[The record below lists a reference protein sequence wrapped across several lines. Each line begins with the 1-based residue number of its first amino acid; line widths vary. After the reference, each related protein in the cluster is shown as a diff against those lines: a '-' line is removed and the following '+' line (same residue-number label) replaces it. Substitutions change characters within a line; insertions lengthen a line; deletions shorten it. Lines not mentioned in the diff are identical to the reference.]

1 MKIDSFIK
9 QYSNHPVLFIG
20 AGFSLRYLENSFT
33 WEDLLKHVSLELTGN
48 KEVYLDFK
56 SESIRNDG
64 SCSYEEIAGKLENLF
79 NETLSQDR
87 NGKFKE
93 INDIFYN
100 NMEKGIKLSRFKI
113 YIAQL
118 LDGKKLKENTENEI
132 AALKRVRKNIGSV
145 ITTNYDNL
153 IEYLFDFN
161 PLIGN
166 DILLSNPY
174 GAVYKIH
181 GCVTNPEKI
190 IITDNDYE
198 LFEEKYEL
206 IRAQLLSLFIH
217 NPIIFIGYSIGDEN
231 IKKLLKTVFTYVE
244 ANTEI
249 AEKIKS
255 NFLVV
260 EYEKDSNN
268 LEVHDHDIV
277 LEDLI
282 TIRINKIK
290 TDSFEDIYNSLAS
303 IELPVSAM
311 DIRKV
316 QNVVKEIYEG
326 GNVSVNIVDDLND
339 LKNNEK
345 VLAIGNINR
354 ISYDYQSIGELIA
367 NYFKIIEEDNFQI
380 LKVIDKQNINKGQF
394 FPIFA
399 FSEINTDIKKAGELK
414 VQQEKKLKEIYRK
427 IKINQENSHTSIDDI
442 VEDECI
448 SNSNKDNAIIYAVF
462 NKQIGLNEFEKYL
475 HTRSNKK
482 ETSYRRLLYVF
493 DFMKY
498 SGELEKIMS

>member
-1 MKIDSFIK
+1 M
-9 QYSNHPVLFIG
+9 
-20 AGFSLRYLENSFT
+20 
-33 WEDLLKHVSLELTGN
+33 
-48 KEVYLDFK
+48 
-56 SESIRNDG
+56 
-64 SCSYEEIAGKLENLF
+64 
-79 NETLSQDR
+79 
-87 NGKFKE
+87 
-93 INDIFYN
+93 
-100 NMEKGIKLSRFKI
+100 
-113 YIAQL
+113 
-118 LDGKKLKENTENEI
+118 
-132 AALKRVRKNIGSV
+132 
-145 ITTNYDNL
+145 
-153 IEYLFDFN
+153 
-161 PLIGN
+161 
-166 DILLSNPY
+166 
-174 GAVYKIH
+174 H

-190 IITDNDYE
+190 IITDNDYA

-290 TDSFEDIYNSLAS
+290 TDNFEDIYNSLAS

-345 VLAIGNINR
+345 VLAIGNVNR

-394 FPIFA
+394 FPVFA

-448 SNSNKDNAIIYAVF
+448 SNSNKDNAIIHAVF

-482 ETSYRRLLYVF
+482 ETSYRRLLCVF

>member
-56 SESIRNDG
+56 SESIGSDG
-64 SCSYEEIAGKLENLF
+64 SCSYEEISGKLENLF

-93 INDIFYN
+93 INDIFYY

-118 LDGKKLKENTENEI
+118 LNGKKLKENTENEI

-153 IEYLFDFN
+153 IESLFDFN

-190 IITDNDYE
+190 IITDNDYA

-290 TDSFEDIYNSLAS
+290 TDNFEDIYNSLAS

-345 VLAIGNINR
+345 VLAIGNVNR

-394 FPIFA
+394 FPVFA

-414 VQQEKKLKEIYRK
+414 VQQEK
-427 IKINQENSHTSIDDI
+427 N
-442 VEDECI
+442 
-448 SNSNKDNAIIYAVF
+448 
-462 NKQIGLNEFEKYL
+462 
-475 HTRSNKK
+475 
-482 ETSYRRLLYVF
+482 
-493 DFMKY
+493 
-498 SGELEKIMS
+498 

>member
-282 TIRINKIK
+282 TIKINKIK

-354 ISYDYQSIGELIA
+354 ISYDY
-367 NYFKIIEEDNFQI
+367 
-380 LKVIDKQNINKGQF
+380 
-394 FPIFA
+394 
-399 FSEINTDIKKAGELK
+399 
-414 VQQEKKLKEIYRK
+414 
-427 IKINQENSHTSIDDI
+427 
-442 VEDECI
+442 
-448 SNSNKDNAIIYAVF
+448 
-462 NKQIGLNEFEKYL
+462 
-475 HTRSNKK
+475 
-482 ETSYRRLLYVF
+482 
-493 DFMKY
+493 
-498 SGELEKIMS
+498 

>member
-56 SESIRNDG
+56 SESIGSDG

-93 INDIFYN
+93 INDIFYY

-118 LDGKKLKENTENEI
+118 LNGKKLKENTENEI

-153 IEYLFDFN
+153 IESLFDFN

-190 IITDNDYE
+190 IITDNDYA

-290 TDSFEDIYNSLAS
+290 TDNFEDIYNSLAS
-303 IELPVSAM
+303 IELPVLAM

-345 VLAIGNINR
+345 VLAIGNVNR

-394 FPIFA
+394 FPVFA

-414 VQQEKKLKEIYRK
+414 VQQEK
-427 IKINQENSHTSIDDI
+427 N
-442 VEDECI
+442 
-448 SNSNKDNAIIYAVF
+448 
-462 NKQIGLNEFEKYL
+462 
-475 HTRSNKK
+475 
-482 ETSYRRLLYVF
+482 
-493 DFMKY
+493 
-498 SGELEKIMS
+498 

>member
-56 SESIRNDG
+56 SESIRSDG

-93 INDIFYN
+93 INDIFYY
-100 NMEKGIKLSRFKI
+100 NMENGIKLSRFKI

-118 LDGKKLKENTENEI
+118 LNVKKLKENTENEI

-153 IEYLFDFN
+153 IESLFDFN

-190 IITDNDYE
+190 IITDNDYA

-217 NPIIFIGYSIGDEN
+217 NPIIFMGYSIGDEN

-290 TDSFEDIYNSLAS
+290 TDNFEDIYNSLAS

-345 VLAIGNINR
+345 VLAIGNVNR
-354 ISYDYQSIGELIA
+354 ISYDYQSIGELID

-394 FPIFA
+394 FPVFA
-399 FSEINTDIKKAGELK
+399 FSEINTDIKKADELK
-414 VQQEKKLKEIYRK
+414 VQQEK
-427 IKINQENSHTSIDDI
+427 N
-442 VEDECI
+442 
-448 SNSNKDNAIIYAVF
+448 
-462 NKQIGLNEFEKYL
+462 
-475 HTRSNKK
+475 
-482 ETSYRRLLYVF
+482 
-493 DFMKY
+493 
-498 SGELEKIMS
+498 

>member
-1 MKIDSFIK
+1 
-9 QYSNHPVLFIG
+9 

-56 SESIRNDG
+56 SESIGSDG

-93 INDIFYN
+93 INDIFYY

-118 LDGKKLKENTENEI
+118 LNGKKLKENTENEI

-153 IEYLFDFN
+153 IESLFDFN

-190 IITDNDYE
+190 IITDNDYA

-290 TDSFEDIYNSLAS
+290 TDNFEDIYNSLAS

-345 VLAIGNINR
+345 VLAIGNVNR

-394 FPIFA
+394 F
-399 FSEINTDIKKAGELK
+399 
-414 VQQEKKLKEIYRK
+414 
-427 IKINQENSHTSIDDI
+427 
-442 VEDECI
+442 
-448 SNSNKDNAIIYAVF
+448 
-462 NKQIGLNEFEKYL
+462 
-475 HTRSNKK
+475 
-482 ETSYRRLLYVF
+482 
-493 DFMKY
+493 
-498 SGELEKIMS
+498 

>member
-56 SESIRNDG
+56 SESIGSDG

-93 INDIFYN
+93 INDIFYY

-118 LDGKKLKENTENEI
+118 LNGKKLKENTENEI

-153 IEYLFDFN
+153 IESLFDFN

-190 IITDNDYE
+190 IITDNDYA

-290 TDSFEDIYNSLAS
+290 TDNFEDIYNSLAS

-345 VLAIGNINR
+345 VLAIGNVNR

-394 FPIFA
+394 FPVFA

-414 VQQEKKLKEIYRK
+414 VQQEKKLKEIYR
-427 IKINQENSHTSIDDI
+427 T
-442 VEDECI
+442 
-448 SNSNKDNAIIYAVF
+448 
-462 NKQIGLNEFEKYL
+462 
-475 HTRSNKK
+475 
-482 ETSYRRLLYVF
+482 
-493 DFMKY
+493 
-498 SGELEKIMS
+498 

>member
-1 MKIDSFIK
+1 M
-9 QYSNHPVLFIG
+9 
-20 AGFSLRYLENSFT
+20 
-33 WEDLLKHVSLELTGN
+33 
-48 KEVYLDFK
+48 YLDFK
-56 SESIRNDG
+56 SESIRSDG
-64 SCSYEEIAGKLENLF
+64 SCSYEEIAGKLEKLF
-79 NETLSQDR
+79 NDTVSKERD
-87 NGKFKE
+87 GKFKE

-118 LDGKKLKENTENEI
+118 LDEKKLKDNTENEI
-132 AALKRVRKNIGSV
+132 AALKRVRKNVGSV

-153 IEYLFDFN
+153 IESLFDFN

-217 NPIIFIGYSIGDEN
+217 NPIIFIGYSIGDDN

-290 TDSFEDIYNSLAS
+290 TDNFEAIYSSLAS

-345 VLAIGNINR
+345 VLAIGNVNR
-354 ISYDYQSIGELIA
+354 ISYDYQTIGELIA

-380 LKVIDKQNINKGQF
+380 LEVIDKQNINKGQF

-399 FSEINTDIKKAGELK
+399 FSEINTDIEKARKLK
-414 VQQEKKLKEIYRK
+414 VQQEEKLKEIYKK
-427 IKINQENSHTSIDDI
+427 IKVNQENSHTSIDDI
-442 VEDECI
+442 LEDECI
-448 SNSNKDNAIIYAVF
+448 SNSNKDNAIMYAVF
-462 NKQIGLNEFEKYL
+462 KKQINLKEFEEYL
-475 HTRSNKK
+475 LCRSNKK
-482 ETSYRRLLYVF
+482 ETSYRRLLCVF
-493 DFMKY
+493 DFMKC
-498 SGELEKIMS
+498 SGELEKIESESDI

>member
-56 SESIRNDG
+56 SESIGSDG

-93 INDIFYN
+93 INDIFYY

-118 LDGKKLKENTENEI
+118 LNGKKLKENTENEI

-153 IEYLFDFN
+153 IESLFDFN

-190 IITDNDYE
+190 IITDNDYA

-249 AEKIKS
+249 A
-255 NFLVV
+255 
-260 EYEKDSNN
+260 
-268 LEVHDHDIV
+268 
-277 LEDLI
+277 
-282 TIRINKIK
+282 
-290 TDSFEDIYNSLAS
+290 
-303 IELPVSAM
+303 
-311 DIRKV
+311 
-316 QNVVKEIYEG
+316 
-326 GNVSVNIVDDLND
+326 
-339 LKNNEK
+339 
-345 VLAIGNINR
+345 
-354 ISYDYQSIGELIA
+354 
-367 NYFKIIEEDNFQI
+367 
-380 LKVIDKQNINKGQF
+380 
-394 FPIFA
+394 
-399 FSEINTDIKKAGELK
+399 
-414 VQQEKKLKEIYRK
+414 
-427 IKINQENSHTSIDDI
+427 
-442 VEDECI
+442 
-448 SNSNKDNAIIYAVF
+448 
-462 NKQIGLNEFEKYL
+462 
-475 HTRSNKK
+475 
-482 ETSYRRLLYVF
+482 
-493 DFMKY
+493 
-498 SGELEKIMS
+498 